1 MNFKRSLM
9 IFIFVIFGL
18 SKTAIAQ
25 TTDIFKEFKQIIPR
39 GRIAAIVA
47 PEFVSADKAKVNENS
62 WIMGVELDGQTR
74 AYSLALLNSYE
85 VVNDKI
91 GSTAFAAVW

>member
-1 MNFKRSLM
+1 MTVKKFGIIILW
-9 IFIFVIFGL
+9 VIFGL
-18 SKTAIAQ
+18 VNTAMTQ
-25 TTDIFKEFKQIIPR
+25 TKDIFKQFEQIIPR
-39 GRIAAIVA
+39 GRIAAIVK
-47 PEFVSADKAKVNENS
+47 PKFVSADKAEVNENS
-62 WIMGVELDGQTR
+62 WMMGVELDGQTR